1 MKYLILLSVLLFSI
15 SGWSQDINYNI
26 DGRISNDDNGGYE
39 GGVTITVLN
48 NGAQVTSTTTSSN
61 GKYSLKFSIPVT
73 DKFELVYA
81 KSGLVSKKISLDASK
96 VNAEDLNAGNEM
108 PLPPLRLGMFAERE
122 GIDFSFLETEYV
134 GELKYSPSNMGMSP
148 DIQASEAMKAKIN
161 NLLLK
166 AEKDKAELEKNY
178 TEAMFQADAAY
189 EAKEYPKALEKYQ
202 EANGY
207 KSEEEKPK
215 TRIIELEALIKAQEE
230 ASAAQ
235 NANNEAYDN
244 LISEAD
250 ALKKADSREAAVEK
264 YKEAIKIKDETYPK
278 DQVAFLTKQFE
289 DEKKENESQVAYD
302 AAMKSGESFM
312 IQKSYR
318 SAKDKFTEALKLKS
332 NEKLPKSKLEE
343 IEALL
348 NAAQQEESEKKQYD
362 DAIAAADVLFN
373 KEDWFGA
380 KDKYALALS
389 YESSSSYA
397 KGRKKIC
404 EDNFASQ
411 EEEIAKLEKLN
422 ALLNTGFE

>member
-178 TEAMFQADAAY
+178 T
-189 EAKEYPKALEKYQ
+189 
-202 EANGY
+202 
-207 KSEEEKPK
+207 
-215 TRIIELEALIKAQEE
+215 
-230 ASAAQ
+230 
-235 NANNEAYDN
+235 
-244 LISEAD
+244 
-250 ALKKADSREAAVEK
+250 
-264 YKEAIKIKDETYPK
+264 
-278 DQVAFLTKQFE
+278 
-289 DEKKENESQVAYD
+289 
-302 AAMKSGESFM
+302 
-312 IQKSYR
+312 
-318 SAKDKFTEALKLKS
+318 
-332 NEKLPKSKLEE
+332 
-343 IEALL
+343 
-348 NAAQQEESEKKQYD
+348 
-362 DAIAAADVLFN
+362 
-373 KEDWFGA
+373 
-380 KDKYALALS
+380 
-389 YESSSSYA
+389 
-397 KGRKKIC
+397 
-404 EDNFASQ
+404 
-411 EEEIAKLEKLN
+411 
-422 ALLNTGFE
+422 